1 MTTFGKTNLKP
12 SYCVFD
18 SIEYID
24 KGLISI
30 NKKCIKNTYI
40 FALEIKYIT
49 KQNINNQNIDNELPL
64 CFSFSDVDAYIIEEN
79 KNKYLIFALTENSR
93 EMLKM
98 YKKI

>member
-30 NKKCIKNTYI
+30 NKKCIKNT

-79 KNKYLIFALTENSR
+79 KNK
-93 EMLKM
+93 
-98 YKKI
+98 